1 MVLSPPDRA
10 VCSCTSAFFIRS
22 VRNLSPIVLQCLAEM
37 QAMGIALGLVCRCL
51 ANLLLVLVGEF
62 SPLSLVVFHRSPG
75 ASMPASV
82 INIQSIAKKESVV
95 EIGFVVP
102 APASHAFGSPRG
114 LLYLPY
120 GGNHYWLTY
129 DALRKRAE
137 GGGNRCWKRGRKTAL
152 RTPLL
157 AFFPMGFRGEIRLV
171 RRGGFPVRFWGC

>member
-1 MVLSPPDRA
+1 MV
-10 VCSCTSAFFIRS
+10 VCGCSSAFYSRL
-22 VRNLSPIVLQCLAEM
+22 VWNLPPILLHRLADM
-37 QAMGIALGLVCRCL
+37 LAMGEALGLVRRCL
-51 ANLLLVLVGEF
+51 AYPLLMLIGELP
-62 SPLSLVVFHRSPG
+62 PLSLILLHVPFRHF
-75 ASMPASV
+75 PAGSY
-82 INIQSIAKKESVV
+82 NKYTNHGKKEKRSRDWGCCSAQ
-95 EIGFVVP
+95 IR
-102 APASHAFGSPRG
+102 HAWGSPRG